1 MEPDDWTP
9 ARGWIMA
16 LTRLGVGA
24 AITSAVSFGVL
35 AALRL
40 IAPYFQPPGGI
51 LMSAVLTLAV
61 LISSVVGYPL
71 GYGIVSG
78 LCDKCGLAGTPL
90 LVPATTLFIGAQ
102 LLAFHILA
110 AIWGNQNLF
119 MMTFSAGIGLWS
131 LVAVFKILLLE

>member
-9 ARGWIMA
+9 ARGWIIA
-16 LTRLGVGA
+16 LTRLGIGA

-40 IAPYFQPPGGI
+40 IAPYFPPHWAI
-51 LMSAVLTLAV
+51 LTLAV
-61 LISSVVGYPL
+61 LVSSVVGYPL

-90 LVPATTLFIGAQ
+90 LVPAATLFIGAQ
-102 LLAFHILA
+102 LLAFHILTL
-110 AIWGNQNLF
+110 IWGNQNLF
-119 MMTFSAGIGLWS
+119 MMTFSAGIGFWT
-131 LVAVFKILLLE
+131 LVPVFKILLLE

>member
-16 LTRLGVGA
+16 LTRLGIGA
-24 AITSAVSFGVL
+24 AITSAVSLGVL

-40 IAPYFQPPGGI
+40 IAPYFQPHWAI
-51 LMSAVLTLAV
+51 LTLTV
-61 LISSVVGYPL
+61 LVSSVVGYPS
-71 GYGIVSG
+71 GYTVAHG

-90 LVPATTLFIGAQ
+90 LVPAATLFIGAQ
-102 LLAFHILA
+102 LLAFHVLA

-119 MMTFSAGIGLWS
+119 LMTFSAGIGFWS